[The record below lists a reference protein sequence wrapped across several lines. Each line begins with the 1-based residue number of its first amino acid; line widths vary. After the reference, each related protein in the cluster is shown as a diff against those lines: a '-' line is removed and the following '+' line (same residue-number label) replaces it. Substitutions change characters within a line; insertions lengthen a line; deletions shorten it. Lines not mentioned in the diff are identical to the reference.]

1 MRIWRSLAIAS
12 SLLAPLSAPAY
23 PGGTPDYQTD
33 VAPFCAS
40 CHSSTEAANLAGAPP
55 DRASKELAANKHI
68 GQIRSGAARSGYEA
82 LTPEERT
89 LLAQQIEAVDKASTI
104 ELQAPDKVSPGQAFE
119 VTVIVHGGGGPVAG
133 VALVDTDQRWFARPA
148 PAAGWG
154 VADAPVIRGPDG
166 KQQTKWLEKRPAS
179 LGRNITYVNIEGVAS
194 DVMKDAY
201 PSAQVVFKLTAP
213 REPGTYPLTGVFFYG
228 TELATPLGTKID
240 PKDPLQRK
248 TPLGGFVGASG
259 RVRFTPVKQVKV
271 AL

>member
-1 MRIWRSLAIAS
+1 MRIGRSLALVS
-12 SLLAPLSAPAY
+12 LLLAPLSAPAY

-40 CHSSTEAANLAGAPP
+40 CHSSVDAAALAGAPP
-55 DRASKELAANKHI
+55 DRAKKELAANKHI
-68 GQIRSGAARSGYEA
+68 AQIRSGAARSGYEG
-82 LTPEERT
+82 LSQEERS
-89 LLAQQIEAVDKASTI
+89 LLAQQIEAVDKASSV
-104 ELQAPDKVSPGQAFE
+104 EMQAPDKLSPGQAFE

-179 LGRNITYVNIEGVAS
+179 LERNISYVNIEGVSS
-194 DVMKDAY
+194 DVMTESY

-213 REPGTYPLTGVFFYG
+213 TEPGTYPLAAVFFYG

-248 TPLGGFVGASG
+248 MPLGGFGGASG